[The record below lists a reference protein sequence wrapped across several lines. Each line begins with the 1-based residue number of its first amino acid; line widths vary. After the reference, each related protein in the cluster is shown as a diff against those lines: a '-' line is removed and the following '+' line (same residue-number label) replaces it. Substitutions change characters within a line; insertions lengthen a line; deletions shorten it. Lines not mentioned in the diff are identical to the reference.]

1 MQAGAVVVVVAT
13 VVEVVADR
21 SCAPTADLV
30 HEESVR
36 VSVTVDPEIAAVC
49 NALVLL
55 NDDATTVLL
64 TSVHDGAV
72 PV

>member
-1 MQAGAVVVVVAT
+1 VHAGAVVVVVAT

-36 VSVTVDPEIAAVC
+36 VSVTVEPERDAVC
-49 NALVLL
+49 KALLVLS
-55 NDDATTVLL
+55 DEATTCC
-64 TSVHDGAV
+64 
-72 PV
+72 